1 MAKRIKSNSDYT
13 DHPSVYQSML
23 ISFTSLLLQG
33 VSNEKQRR
41 VNLAITDNRGIA
53 AIRELCRT
61 RHASRQ
67 AFSRNS
73 SLSARSPPL
82 RIRCEPTGGLSRR
95 DKLAIAQCFS
105 IGNALRRIIRV
116 PEGRLLWSQAHSTGA
131 GLSRPSGTQ
140 MLATGPLI
148 PTLKCWAIV
157 MRPFGTSA
165 LVAER

>member
-1 MAKRIKSNSDYT
+1 
-13 DHPSVYQSML
+13 ML

-41 VNLAITDNRGIA
+41 ANLAMTVTEKHGIA

-61 RHASRQ
+61 HHASRQ

-73 SLSARSPPL
+73 SLSAWSPPL

-105 IGNALRRIIRV
+105 IGNALRRISRV
-116 PEGRLLWSQAHSTGA
+116 PEGR
-131 GLSRPSGTQ
+131 
-140 MLATGPLI
+140 
-148 PTLKCWAIV
+148 
-157 MRPFGTSA
+157 
-165 LVAER
+165 